1 MQRKDGERERE
12 YAGEDGDAEDV
23 HIVLLG
29 GISPDDGVDAEESRE
44 QGIRRGG
51 EQGFKQ
57 EMRNAERDVLP
68 QVYDKTYGAVDSGSD
83 GKIDSE
89 KHEPPA
95 ERFYNFINFLRGHSK
110 YLLTNLAVKK
120 AIMNNT

>member
-12 YAGEDGDAEDV
+12 YAGEDGDAENV

-44 QGIRRGG
+44 QSVRRGG

-57 EMRNAERDVLP
+57 E
-68 QVYDKTYGAVDSGSD
+68 TS
-83 GKIDSE
+83 
-89 KHEPPA
+89 A

-110 YLLTNLAVKK
+110 CLLTNLAVKK